1 MEAYS
6 KYVPNVPDPEA
17 ISFAFELQDHGW
29 ASLGISIGVRSFQ
42 IPGFGYTTDGLGDL
56 VRAALLIAAGER
68 YVGIIFDEEPQR
80 WGLALEP
87 SGLSKDLRRIARL
100 TVRDGGTSLDDDGW
114 SNPSVWK
121 WKSQPVLEGF
131 VSTDDFARAT
141 LLVAT
146 SARQRYDDTTYR
158 QRWGYH
164 GSLEGFPLRGL
175 VALEAALSIAEYRE

>member
-6 KYVPNVPDPEA
+6 KYVPEVADPEA
-17 ISFAFELQDHGW
+17 ISFAFELHEHGW
-29 ASLGISIGVRSFQ
+29 ASLGITVGGRSVQ
-42 IPGFGYTTDGLGDL
+42 IPRFGYTTDGLGDL
-56 VRAALLIAAGER
+56 VRAALIIAAGER
-68 YVGIIFDEEPQR
+68 YVGVIFDEEPQR

-87 SGLSKDLRRIARL
+87 AGLSRDLRRIARL
-100 TVRDGGTSLDDDGW
+100 TVRDGGTSLDADGW
-114 SNPSVWK
+114 SKRSVWE
-121 WKSQPVLEGF
+121 WNAPPVLEGY

-141 LLVAT
+141 HLVAT

-175 VALEAALSIAEYRE
+175 VALEAALTVAEYRE